1 MSIDMNGVN
10 YFDTYSNWMS
20 TVTQESFI
28 FKKQADMFEYSGYV
42 RSIYSTTKPSHYTMI
57 ITRKRKSLVRTLDVE
72 NTIEGHD
79 KISGLSGNRYLHY
92 LFFASARST
101 PVYT

>member
-1 MSIDMNGVN
+1 
-10 YFDTYSNWMS
+10 
-20 TVTQESFI
+20 
-28 FKKQADMFEYSGYV
+28 
-42 RSIYSTTKPSHYTMI
+42 MI
-57 ITRKRKSLVRTLDVE
+57 ITRRRKSLVRTLDVE